1 MATRNGTHRGVNI
14 EDANGAS
21 LHRVPRLGPIGEE
34 PIRVAVVE
42 DNTEFLD
49 ELCALLAASPSTA
62 LVGRYT
68 NGVDAIAGIARERP
82 DVTLID
88 LGLPDVT
95 GVDVIRQLRRA
106 NVGTEFLVITVYDD
120 DRHLF
125 AALEAGAAG
134 YIVKERA
141 AEAALVAAIEEA
153 VQGGAPMSF
162 GIARRV
168 LARFHHHDEDAPPLP
183 ELTRREH
190 EVLEHLA
197 NGFNTKKAAEM
208 LNISYGT
215 IRCHQKSIYRKLHV
229 SSLLEAV
236 TVFRNSG

>member
-1 MATRNGTHRGVNI
+1 METEG
-14 EDANGAS
+14 
-21 LHRVPRLGPIGEE
+21 

-42 DNTEFLD
+42 DNTEFLH
-49 ELCALLAASPSTA
+49 ELSALLDAAAQTT

-68 NGVDAIAGIARERP
+68 RGADAIGGIARERP

-88 LGLPDVT
+88 LGLPDMT
-95 GVDVIRQLRRA
+95 GVEVIRRLRQA
-106 NVGTEFLVITVYDD
+106 AVDTEFLVITVYDD

-125 AALEAGAAG
+125 AALEAGAVG

-141 AEAALVAAIEEA
+141 VETGLIGAIEDA
-153 VQGGAPMSF
+153 VQGGAPMSL

-168 LARFHHHDEDAPPLP
+168 LARFHRDNEEDSALP
-183 ELTRREH
+183 ELTRRER

-208 LNISYGT
+208 LSISYGT